1 MQCPLAADIY
11 ILRFMTE
18 VSQLQEA
25 NPCLST
31 PGRAEWATC
40 LPGSLEQVHCPVNI
54 PGFTPAG
61 FKAVCGRGV
70 FRGRLGQRTDNLP
83 LYDL

>member
-31 PGRAEWATC
+31 PGRAEWATY
-40 LPGSLEQVHCPVNI
+40 LPGSLEEVVNNR
-54 PGFTPAG
+54 GFTPAG
-61 FKAVCGRGV
+61 FKAVLGR
-70 FRGRLGQRTDNLP
+70 
-83 LYDL
+83 